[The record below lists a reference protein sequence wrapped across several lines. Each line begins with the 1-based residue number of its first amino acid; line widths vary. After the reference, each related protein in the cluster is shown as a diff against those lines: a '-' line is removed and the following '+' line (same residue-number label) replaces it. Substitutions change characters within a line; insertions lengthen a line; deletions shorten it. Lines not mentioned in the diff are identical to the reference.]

1 MVKVEKLKADLNALL
16 ALCERT
22 DNDIRSCLNTLQV
35 SFSYLDVFVLLLI
48 IHYNKSIKN
57 NEDCVFKIHMCLFQM

>member
-1 MVKVEKLKADLNALL
+1 VRHEQLKADLNTLL

-35 SFSYLDVFVLLLI
+35 GLGVVVVAVVCTFWFLHS
-48 IHYNKSIKN
+48 
-57 NEDCVFKIHMCLFQM
+57 KIL

>member
-1 MVKVEKLKADLNALL
+1 MLVNLIIQTFVTKMFQVVKAEMLKADLNALL

-35 SFSYLDVFVLLLI
+35 IRDTVLHVERCTFLMDTVI
-48 IHYNKSIKN
+48 Y
-57 NEDCVFKIHMCLFQM
+57 